1 MDIIEAFTK
10 LIDTWEKQ
18 PSDFRNKYKSYKSK
32 FLAGNFREVGHRKM
46 REILIE
52 AGFKENWKA
61 PKRKAS
67 S

>member
-1 MDIIEAFTK
+1 LGEAT
-10 LIDTWEKQ
+10 
-18 PSDFRNKYKSYKSK
+18 FRLPQYKSK